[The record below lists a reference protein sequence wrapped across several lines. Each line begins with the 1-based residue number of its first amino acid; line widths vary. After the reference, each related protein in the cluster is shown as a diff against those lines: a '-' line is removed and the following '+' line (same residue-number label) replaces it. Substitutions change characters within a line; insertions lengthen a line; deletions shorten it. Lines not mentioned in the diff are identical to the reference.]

1 MHGSGLCP
9 QLPSLCNLDSFLK
22 VIIPDEQ
29 DDSITTKMVPV
40 RRTMTTK
47 DVCTYYTCLILSDA
61 WDYFTF
67 YVNPSL
73 VH

>member
-47 DVCTYYTCLILSDA
+47 DVCTYYTCL
-61 WDYFTF
+61 
-67 YVNPSL
+67 
-73 VH
+73 